1 MTLKLVIRL
10 TAWILAL
17 AGAAEAGAAELPIIT
32 KARAYAGTE
41 AALNAL
47 HAVHF
52 YGTLVTNDPK
62 DATKQTRAA
71 IEIVMQKPARQR
83 VSIVSNAAIETT
95 ALDGYEAWTRVTAA
109 DDGAK
114 WQQTLLGADGIR
126 RLRANTWENL
136 SFYRGIEGEGGRI
149 EDKGT
154 TTLDGAQCHKVAFVH
169 APNIIFTRYFDLRT
183 GRVLLTETES
193 GTIREQGE
201 LVASGIRFPKSI
213 TQVSKN
219 PAGQDQTVTIT
230 FERIEINQPKPADY
244 FSVPPLKSR

>member
-1 MTLKLVIRL
+1 MTLKLAARLVVWVIASL
-10 TAWILAL
+10 GAL
-17 AGAAEAGAAELPIIT
+17 AARGADLPIIA
-32 KARAYAGTE
+32 KARAYAGSE
-41 AALNAL
+41 AALAGL

-52 YGTLVTNDPK
+52 YGSLVTNDPK

-83 VSIVSNAAIETT
+83 VSIVSSAAIETT
-95 ALDGYEAWTRVTAA
+95 ALDGYEAWTRVTAV
-109 DDGAK
+109 DDPSK

-136 SFYRGIEGEGGRI
+136 SFYRGLEAEGGSV

-154 TTLDGAQCHKVAFVH
+154 TMLDGVRCHKVAFVH
-169 APNIIFTRYFDLRT
+169 APNIIFTRYFDLT
-183 GRVLLTETES
+183 SGRVLLTETES

-230 FERIEINQPKPADY
+230 FDRIVINEPKPAEY
-244 FSVPPLKSR
+244 FAVPPLKSR